1 MMNYENKSKIVA
13 MQSRCSLLQMSRKWV
28 KKLYAGFVNESL
40 PEIHFCLNIQM
51 RRISRLVAII
61 CIVIFVVFSISCT
74 NPETAVVKKNY
85 FDLTGF
91 LDKEISRL
99 YKDSFIVVKTTS
111 INNSMDQHEMPW
123 TDWRKEFALF
133 YGSDINKSAYAGK
146 YAIDTLEIDSLQRK
160 IVYSSTDSALRT
172 RILEV
177 TYELPVNEVTLIYVR
192 NYSHNAMIT
201 NSEDLYFESGATY
214 IIKTKRRL
222 VLFGETTFAVKGDL
236 VKKQHDYF

>member
-1 MMNYENKSKIVA
+1 
-13 MQSRCSLLQMSRKWV
+13 
-28 KKLYAGFVNESL
+28 
-40 PEIHFCLNIQM
+40 M

-177 TYELPVNEVTLIYVR
+177 TYELPENEVTLIYVR